1 MSLYIHT
8 RVSICSM
15 FDLNFHKEI
24 KKILAWTED
33 APGTHVLNNHQ
44 VHCQK
49 KSNKS
54 TDKLSRQ
61 IIVHDRTP
69 LRIYVVG
76 TYLEYFDLELKI
88 GIMDKYPERVLYP
101 SLGSFPQVYEQLHKG
116 LNELLE

>member
-1 MSLYIHT
+1 
-8 RVSICSM
+8 M